1 MHILAATTL
10 LSAGLAAAYD
20 LPDNLKT
27 IYDNHK
33 SGKCSNKLAGGFS
46 DGIDGAHTFSY
57 CADIDGTIYLHGS
70 ANGGEYDNMDVDCD
84 GLNDK
89 GGDCGADETGQGE
102 TAFKD
107 QLSQLGIEDLD
118 ANVHPYVVFGNT
130 NFDPQQYGM
139 EPLSVM
145 AVVCNNQ
152 VLYGIWGD
160 TNGEDSTGEASISLA
175 QMCFPDDGINGNN
188 GHGEEDVLYLGF
200 TGKSAVPGSDAD
212 WKAGDRNSFE
222 DSIKELGDKLVAGLG
237 A

>member
-1 MHILAATTL
+1 L
-10 LSAGLAAAYD
+10 L
-20 LPDNLKT
+20 T
-27 IYDNHK
+27 WEK

-57 CADIDGTIYLHGS
+57 CGDIDGTIYLHGS

-107 QLSQLGIEDLD
+107 QLSQFGIEDLD

-152 VLYGIWGD
+152 VVCL
-160 TNGEDSTGEASISLA
+160 
-175 QMCFPDDGINGNN
+175 FPL
-188 GHGEEDVLYLGF
+188 V
-200 TGKSAVPGSDAD
+200 GSSSCP
-212 WKAGDRNSFE
+212 RS
-222 DSIKELGDKLVAGLG
+222 
-237 A
+237 